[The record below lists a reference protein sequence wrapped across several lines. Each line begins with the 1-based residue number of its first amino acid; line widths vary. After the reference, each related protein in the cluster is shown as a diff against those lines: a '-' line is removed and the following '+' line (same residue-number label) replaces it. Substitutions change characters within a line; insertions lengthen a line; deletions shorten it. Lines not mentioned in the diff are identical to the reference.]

1 VNVTM
6 NIHHPTFKACTYDGS
21 GDHPPFSTVEIHSGD
36 AEISVFLDSAA
47 DCDALIKAACAAKDI
62 LHGVKHAE
70 AMADPLAPL
79 RDREHYEQC
88 PMFWGTGTGE
98 TPMRCELAPYHAG
111 LHENS
116 GIEWVG
122 HAEHNTAPISQAY
135 VNTGL
140 HAAAD
145 LASTGLTYSDAGL
158 KLQAEIDAAVLKVPG
173 V

>member
-1 VNVTM
+1 M
-6 NIHHPTFKACTYDGS
+6 SAKERTYALYWLAHDPDGDD
-21 GDHPPFSTVEIHSGD
+21 GRMLER
-36 AEISVFLDSAA
+36 ALDEVDRHRATK
-47 DCDALIKAACAAKDI
+47 ALIAREFG
-62 LHGVKHAE
+62 H
-70 AMADPLAPL
+70 DPLAAYQSPYTAASAAEVAQGL
-79 RDREHYEQC
+79 PVSGAC
-88 PMFWGTGTGE
+88 PAHWGG
-98 TPMRCELAPYHAG
+98 LAEGPGVLAEAAMPCTLPAGHTG
-111 LHENS
+111 LHENG
-116 GIEWVG
+116 GIEWGG